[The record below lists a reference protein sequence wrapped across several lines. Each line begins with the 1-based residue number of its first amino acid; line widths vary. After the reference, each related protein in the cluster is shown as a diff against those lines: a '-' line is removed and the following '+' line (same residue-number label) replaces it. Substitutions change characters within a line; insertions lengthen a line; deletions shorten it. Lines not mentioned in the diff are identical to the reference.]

1 MGQPDEAPRELPRG
15 PVFAGPEPV
24 RVPAP
29 TATTSPTTQPA
40 ESAPLAPPTIAVDLA
55 AVATRGLDPSGP
67 PVERAA
73 PRTTNQA
80 LARLA
85 EGQALLT
92 ASPPNPTA
100 AAAIVREVQAWVQGL
115 AADKNVSRRLAG
127 RPFARTSVDTAVG
140 KALGGLQA
148 LRSALG
154 GPYYPRLGRRFQIEV
169 GYLSQIDGLLR
180 LLNAETDVDASPVAS
195 VDRGAR
201 TTLAASAGIAAAP
214 LAIASGA
221 AAVEGLGSAI
231 LTLAPGLAAL
241 VSTRPQ
247 LVNAVTEAIANVT
260 LTAATSNNPRE
271 ALTDPAFLITTAAS
285 VVNGHINSRTANEI
299 ASRALSS
306 QLSGPIE
313 QTPRP
318 AAPRPPFIQPAS
330 PTSRPPPPP
339 RLPSPTPALSTSK
352 PQSAPPTLRPS
363 PDTRP
368 YPTRTG
374 GEPLAQLDPSN
385 LNPGVLR
392 LTDQRQGNNISTSIT
407 TASGS
412 TGVVEAEYDA
422 ATRNVRLSYVEFDR
436 DLPRNVRGDGPVTT
450 PDTELSTYTYLN
462 LRAIKAVDPSFRPG
476 TLRGATIPEILHLR
490 TVLEVQK
497 GVPLAQTRLGVL
509 ATDVIS
515 QAGGRIT
522 DARISHDGTVAPFR
536 EVVEE
541 WNSMGS
547 PYSPEYV
554 AELLTEFGI
563 TLDTPV
569 RFNFNIHFDVA
580 SSGPAPFETPAGAAP
595 SPAFPVPAS
604 LRVTRPPPTGY
615 DPQQLDRNAVAQSR
629 ATVPR
634 YVPPSASAATAANV
648 TTPSALGVTG
658 KAPAKVQNSLA
669 LGKTD
674 AGPARPAGI
683 RVPTPTTPAD
693 QARLVHGWVDR
704 LYSRYQTELTTR
716 VHVPFDPVAELDAAG
731 VPRDVRQR
739 ILESFLA
746 RVSRQAD
753 ARHAASGLDTDNK
766 QLLAS
771 AEELGK
777 TLAQDPQLRDLWA
790 PAVARYPNWPEVEAY
805 FKLRSVPEATQKQV
819 RTALINLDGE
829 SLSYP
834 GLPKP
839 GLDPPLQRL
848 IEAMFSTA
856 RGGPVP
862 VGVF

>member
-24 RVPAP
+24 RVAAP
-29 TATTSPTTQPA
+29 TATPSPTTQPA

-55 AVATRGLDPSGP
+55 GVATRGSGA
-67 PVERAA
+67 PVGQAA
-73 PRTTNQA
+73 PRTTDQA

-85 EGQALLT
+85 EGRALLT
-92 ASPPNPTA
+92 ASPPDPTA

-127 RPFARTSVDTAVG
+127 RPFARTSVDTVVG
-140 KALGGLQA
+140 TTLGGLQA

-154 GPYYPRLGRRFQIEV
+154 GPYYPRLDRRFQLELDN
-169 GYLSQIDGLLR
+169 LSRIQGFLR

-195 VDRGAR
+195 VDRGAQ
-201 TTLAASAGIAAAP
+201 TTL
-214 LAIASGA
+214 
-221 AAVEGLGSAI
+221 AAVEGLGSAV
-231 LTLAPGLAAL
+231 LTLAPGLATLA
-241 VSTRPQ
+241 STRPQ
-247 LVNAVTEAIANVT
+247 LVHAVTEAIANVS

-285 VVNGHINSRTANEI
+285 VVNGHINSRTPNEI
-299 ASRALSS
+299 AARALSRS
-306 QLSGPIE
+306 LSGPF
-313 QTPRP
+313 QRTPRP
-318 AAPRPPFIQPAS
+318 AAPRPAFVQPAS
-330 PTSRPPPPP
+330 PTSRPLPPPP
-339 RLPSPTPALSTSK
+339 LPASPTPG
-352 PQSAPPTLRPS
+352 PQSAVPT
-363 PDTRP
+363 PDTQP

-374 GEPLAQLDPSN
+374 GEPLAQLDPTN
-385 LNPGVLR
+385 TTPGVLR
-392 LTDQRQGNNISTSIT
+392 LTDRRQGNNISTSIT

-476 TLRGATIPEILHLR
+476 SLRGATIPEVLHLR
-490 TVLEVQK
+490 TVLEVHK

-522 DARISHDGTVAPFR
+522 DARISHEGTVAPFR

-554 AELLTEFGI
+554 AGLLTEFGI

-580 SSGPAPFETPAGAAP
+580 SSGPAPFATPTGAAP
-595 SPAFPVPAS
+595 SPAFPIPAS
-604 LRVTRPPPTGY
+604 QRVTRPPPTGY

-634 YVPPSASAATAANV
+634 YVPPSASAAAAANV
-648 TTPSALGVTG
+648 ATPSLLGATG
-658 KAPAKVQNSLA
+658 KAPARVQNSLA
-669 LGKTD
+669 LAKTD

-716 VHVPFDPVAELDAAG
+716 VRVPFDPVAELDAAG

-746 RVSRQAD
+746 RVNRQAN

-766 QLLAS
+766 QLLAR

-790 PAVARYPNWPEVEAY
+790 PAVARYPNWSEVEAY